1 MSEALKNS
9 LLGVIEQIKQ
19 KPEAAKA
26 VFRADTELVKNV
38 ECRAQIREFP
48 AMTIDEP
55 PILGGTDKGANPV
68 ELLLAA
74 LGTCQEIMYGAYASV
89 MGVKLD
95 QVKVEVKGYL
105 DLRGLFGMDPSIP
118 SGYSKIQ
125 YKTTIKSPADE
136 ATLKNLVA
144 TVEGHCP
151 VLDTLTR
158 AVEVTGEVSCNG
170 KQIH

>member
-1 MSEALKNS
+1 
-9 LLGVIEQIKQ
+9 
-19 KPEAAKA
+19 
-26 VFRADTELVKNV
+26 
-38 ECRAQIREFP
+38 
-48 AMTIDEP
+48 MTIDEP

-158 AVEVTGEVSCNG
+158 AVEVTGEVVVNG
-170 KQIH
+170 GRVLTVTALGGNLSAAQRRAYETAGKIRFEGMQLRRDIGHRALAPGRK